1 MQFVETFLDGTSCTF
16 NANEQGV
23 CLKGECIVRGKLLN
37 YMLAIQKVM
46 GILWSEETLL
56 QQ

>member
-1 MQFVETFLDGTSCTF
+1 MQFAETFLDGTSCTF